1 MSSQLSF
8 ILKALIV
15 GFLMLL
21 LMIPLSMIRGTI
33 SERQQYRHQA
43 IESVE
48 RSYAG
53 KLKFAG
59 PVLIVPFWD
68 VETIITKNEKGIESR
83 HTETSTS
90 FWISYPRTLDIN
102 GSMTPNIKELGIHKV
117 RIYEWNAKMK
127 AQFEF
132 TAPDTG
138 NPLIK
143 RTLGA
148 PYLSFIMND
157 TRGLM
162 GAPNLII
169 AGENKTIK
177 QGAGSHG
184 LAAQSKGVHVVLP
197 EFPLEQMQ
205 KIPVEMDFLLGGT
218 ETLSFVPMADSNKA
232 TIQSSWPHPN
242 FSGDFSPRN
251 SKISDKGF
259 QANWNISSLSA
270 SAQTQYRNMNGLDQL
285 DSFEVNLIDP
295 VNIYSQADRASK
307 YAFLFILLTF
317 VGFLMFEIIKQL
329 AIHPIQYGLVGLS
342 LAIFFCLLL
351 SLSEHMDFLK
361 AYLIASVSC
370 IGLLGIYVKS
380 VLKSTV
386 RSLGFSSMLTVLYS
400 VLYGLLVSEDNAL
413 VMGSILLFSILS
425 AIMLVTRN
433 VDWYQLGKKQTDAA

>member
-8 ILKALIV
+8 ILKALVV
-15 GFLMLL
+15 GVLMLL
-21 LMIPLSMIRGTI
+21 LMIPLSMIHGTI
-33 SERQQYRHQA
+33 SERQHYRNEA
-43 IESVE
+43 IESIE
-48 RSYAG
+48 KSYAG

-59 PVLIVPFWD
+59 PVLIVPFRD
-68 VETIITKNEKGIESR
+68 DETIITKNEKGVESR
-83 HTETSTS
+83 HIETNES
-90 FWISYPRTLDIN
+90 FWIFYPRTIDIS
-102 GSMTPNIKELGIHKV
+102 GSMTPGLKELGIHKV
-117 RIYEWNAKMK
+117 RTYEWNAKMN

-132 TAPDTG
+132 NAPDTG
-138 NPLIK
+138 SPLIK
-143 RTLGA
+143 RTMGS

-162 GAPNLII
+162 GTPKLSISGESKLIM
-169 AGENKTIK
+169 

-184 LAAQSKGVHVVLP
+184 LAAKSKGIHAVLP
-197 EFPLEQMQ
+197 AFPLAQAKKMQ
-205 KIPVEMDFLLGGT
+205 VEMDFLLGGT
-218 ETLSFVPMADSNKA
+218 EKISFVPMADSNRA
-232 TIQSSWPHPN
+232 MIESSWPHPN

-251 SKISDKGF
+251 SNISDKGF
-259 QANWNISSLSA
+259 QANWSISSLSA
-270 SAQTQYRNMNGLDQL
+270 SAQTQYRNMNELDQL

-351 SLSEHMDFLK
+351 SLSEHMEFLK
-361 AYLIASVSC
+361 AYLIASIAC
-370 IGLLGIYVKS
+370 IGLLGFYVKS

-386 RSLGFSSMLTVLYS
+386 RSLGFSSMLAVLYS

-413 VMGSILLFSILS
+413 VMGSILLFGILA
-425 AIMLVTRN
+425 AIMIVTRKI
-433 VDWYQLGKKQTDAA
+433 DWYNIGTKEIPQ

>member
-8 ILKALIV
+8 VLKALV
-15 GFLMLL
+15 VVFLMLL

-33 SERQQYRHQA
+33 SERQHYRDEA
-43 IESVE
+43 IDSVE

-59 PVLIVPFWD
+59 PVLIVPFQD
-68 VETIITKNEKGIESR
+68 DETVITKNEKGVESR
-83 HTETSTS
+83 HREVRNS
-90 FWISYPRTLDIN
+90 FWIAYPKTMNIN
-102 GSMTPNIKELGIHKV
+102 GVMTPDIKELGIHKV
-117 RIYEWNAKMK
+117 RIYEWNAKMS
-127 AQFEF
+127 AGFEF
-132 TAPDTG
+132 NAPDPG

-143 RTLGA
+143 RTMGS
-148 PYLSFIMND
+148 PYLSFLMND

-162 GAPNLII
+162 GTPILSI
-169 AGENKTIK
+169 AGESRAIK
-177 QGAGSHG
+177 QGAGFHG
-184 LAAQSKGVHVVLP
+184 LAAQSKGVHVMLSA
-197 EFPLEQMQ
+197 FPFGQLQ

-218 ETLSFVPMADSNKA
+218 EKLSFVPIADSNTA
-232 TIQSSWPHPN
+232 SIQSSWPHPN

-251 SKISDKGF
+251 SDRSDRGF
-259 QANWNISSLSA
+259 KANWSISSLSA
-270 SAQTQYRNMNGLDQL
+270 SAQTQYRNMNELAEL

-295 VNIYSQADRASK
+295 VSIYSQADRASK

-361 AYLIASVSC
+361 AYLIASVAC
-370 IGLLGIYVKS
+370 IGLLGVYVKS
-380 VLKSTV
+380 VLKSTA

-413 VMGSILLFSILS
+413 VMGSILLFSILA

-433 VDWYQLGKKQTDAA
+433 VDWYQLGKKPVDSL